1 MFEENPLTFPNEDER
16 KRRKK
21 ILEKNFVDNICPNY
35 DLDPEKALYA
45 IKEVILILEPAWID
59 WESDDYPEGS
69 HEFVKGFDMSCLYY
83 DSEKLKI
90 PNLSFWQKV
99 KSYWK

>member
-45 IKEVILILEPAWID
+45 NKNPRGKPFSLRRELR
-59 WESDDYPEGS
+59 
-69 HEFVKGFDMSCLYY
+69 
-83 DSEKLKI
+83 
-90 PNLSFWQKV
+90 
-99 KSYWK
+99 